1 MNKIEIIQNIE
12 CGLIKNSGAIWKL
25 LDSES
30 ISIILNSDGSDRVV
44 KLYNWIYETNSPGC
58 KHCGKPTK
66 LANFFKG
73 YQSFCSARCASNW
86 YRENETDEQNIA
98 KGRKISKS
106 MKLKSTSEWEVIQSK
121 QKQTKLEKYGDENYN
136 NPEKNKSTM
145 IERYGYSH
153 ALQVPEFNNK
163 YRNTLK
169 SKDWSNA
176 IEQRKCT
183 LLINTGFEHQLYN
196 PTIKEKIRQTNLEKY
211 GVENPSQIPEIA
223 EKKIATHMI
232 NYGVKYPS
240 QHPETFFKQRS
251 NMRKFKDFLMPDGT
265 KVKLQGYE
273 HFELKNL
280 LVEYNINEI
289 IINNADMPEIWYI
302 GEDNKSHRYYPD
314 FYIPK
319 DNIIIEVK
327 SPYTLKIEL
336 VMNKLKRNRCLEMGF
351 NFKFKIYEYN
361 GHLLDE
367 KEFL

>member
-1 MNKIEIIQNIE
+1 MNKVEIIQNIE
-12 CGLIKNSGAIWKL
+12 CGVIKNSGTIWKL
-25 LDSES
+25 LDSDS
-30 ISIILNSDGSDRVV
+30 ISIILNSDGSDRIV

-58 KHCGKPTK
+58 KHCGKPTR

-73 YQSFCSARCASNW
+73 YQFFCSARCASNW

-106 MKLKSTSEWEVIQSK
+106 MKLKSTDEWEVIQSK

-196 PTIKEKIRQTNLEKY
+196 PIIKEKIRQTNLEKY
-211 GVENPSQIPEIA
+211 GVENPSQVPEIA
-223 EKKIATHMI
+223 EKKLKSSYLKKEYTFPSGKI
-232 NYGVKYPS
+232 NLV
-240 QHPETFFKQRS
+240 
-251 NMRKFKDFLMPDGT
+251 
-265 KVKLQGYE
+265 QGYE
-273 HFELKNL
+273 PFEIDRL
-280 LVEYNINEI
+280 LDIYDETELITSQLE
-289 IINNADMPEIWYI
+289 MPEIWYV
-302 GEDNKSHRYYPD
+302 GLDNKMHRYSPD
-314 FYIPK
+314 IYIPSENK
-319 DNIIIEVK
+319 IIEVK
-327 SPYTLKIEL
+327 SCRTMKLHLEKNFLK
-336 VMNKLKRNRCLEMGF
+336 KARCLEMGF
-351 NFKFKIYEYN
+351 DFEFRIYDDKMN
-361 GHLLDE
+361 LVDE